1 MRSRSA
7 ALLAL
12 AMVVVAPIARL
23 FGAPRLV
30 TAILI
35 VIFGVA
41 AIYLLLRAAIWRDGS
56 RG

>member
-1 MRSRSA
+1 
-7 ALLAL
+7 
-12 AMVVVAPIARL
+12 MVVVAPIARL